1 MSESP
6 DALME
11 IRKRL
16 KGKTLLVGRKIG
28 QNKFDLL
35 GASLRVEA
43 KPQKYPIG
51 GTVIAWEKG
60 LLGKF
65 SEGDFESII
74 LHRFLY
80 KPVKE
85 YIEDHDEILTDT
97 KRILPAGGVLI
108 VNSYLLDDATK
119 NFRSAET
126 FYTEAEMMTILENQ
140 GLSKVTRVNIGEMR
154 LFVCER

>member
-1 MSESP
+1 
-6 DALME
+6 ME
-11 IRKRL
+11 IRRAL

-28 QNKFDLL
+28 QNKFDVL

-51 GTVIAWEKG
+51 GTVIAWERG

-80 KPVKE
+80 KPVKA
-85 YIEDHDEILTDT
+85 YIEDPHEILTEA
-97 KRILPAGGVLI
+97 KRILPAGGMLI

-119 NFRSAET
+119 SFRSAET
-126 FYTEAEMMTILENQ
+126 FYTEVEMMTMLEDQ
-140 GLSKVTRVNIGEMR
+140 GLSNVTPVNIGEMR